1 MTLKELYE
9 NVLTEIDKVK
19 APFLYIEE
27 FNMYANKAQTIQ
39 SNKRYNL
46 FETTQQLS
54 DDLQALKG
62 IYLIRP
68 DNTLTT
74 ATVEIEG
81 SIAPSI
87 PIETVTEGGS
97 VVALRFQMP
106 SNYYHFLKCT
116 VNYSVNNQYKC
127 YVPGRNTSF
136 TTKRYVDNQN
146 IENNMHFAPSYRQCY
161 HYFYNNVNG
170 IAPKIEIKTGD
181 IKPAFNYDSIDIRY
195 LKTPQRLLLTEA
207 QRDGTADT
215 SQILEFPEYVCQEIQ
230 KELVSL
236 ILERSSDPRLVPNK
250 QVNTSIP
257 ENYNQQQ

>member
-9 NVLTEIDKVK
+9 NILTEIDKVK

-27 FNMYANKAQTIQ
+27 FNMYANKAQNNYV
-39 SNKRYNL
+39 NKRYNL

-68 DNTLTT
+68 NALLTT
-74 ATVEIEG
+74 ATVTIEG
-81 SIAPSI
+81 TTAPSI
-87 PIETVTEGGS
+87 VIEPTTEGT
-97 VVALRFQMP
+97 VVTGISFKLP
-106 SNYYHFLKCT
+106 DNYYHLLKCT
-116 VNYSVNNQYKC
+116 INYSVNNQYKC

-146 IENNMHFAPSYRQCY
+146 IENNLHFTPSYRQCY
-161 HYFYNNVNG
+161 HYLYNNING
-170 IAPKIEIKTGD
+170 IPPKIELKTGD

-195 LKTPQRLLLTEA
+195 LKTPQKLTLT
-207 QRDGTADT
+207 QVQLDGTADT

-236 ILERSSDPRLVPNK
+236 ILERSSDPRLQTNK
-250 QVNTSIP
+250 PINTSIP
-257 ENYNQQQ
+257 ENYNQQ